1 MIYRMEVFVKNYR
14 AINVYNNLIFFLQH
28 HNEQLPKDVWGL
40 NNFADETNEE
50 LVDKLFM
57 KRDFETHYDLFNEDD
72 INAIRSDALTH
83 NSFL

>member
-1 MIYRMEVFVKNYR
+1 M
-14 AINVYNNLIFFLQH
+14 
-28 HNEQLPKDVWGL
+28 PKDVWGL

-72 INAIRSDALTH
+72 INAIRSDVLNH